1 MKPMR
6 TEVND
11 EDGCWSVFD
20 ISVYCYVIVPSK
32 SFWGFFKHKKS
43 LELELRFSALYCLF
57 CSVREECN
65 NCI

>member
-20 ISVYCYVIVPSK
+20 ISVYFYVIVPSK
-32 SFWGFFKHKKS
+32 SFCFFLNTKS
-43 LELELRFSALYCLF
+43 LWKLELRFLALYCLF
-57 CSVREECN
+57 CSVREECS

>member
-1 MKPMR
+1 MR

-43 LELELRFSALYCLF
+43 LETRAAIFSTLLF
-57 CSVREECN
+57 VLLC
-65 NCI
+65 